1 MKRLKQL
8 RKLIISLFT
17 YKGKRLSLRAE
28 HIYSNKIRLFFEGR
42 GSEFEANFQEPIVNM
57 PLINLGITAFEVREF
72 KNKRKFI
79 ITLKRPGLLIG
90 KGGETIDKLKEYLS
104 NGKTAKIHIIESK
117 LWI

>member
-1 MKRLKQL
+1 MKKLKQL

-17 YKGKRLSLRAE
+17 YKGRRLPIRAE
-28 HIYSNKIRLFFEGR
+28 QVYQNKIRVFFEGYYDD
-42 GSEFEANFQEPIVNM
+42 NTPIVDM
-57 PLINLGITAFEVREF
+57 PLIRLGITAFEVREF

-104 NGKTAKIHIIESK
+104 NGKTAEIHIIESK
-117 LWI
+117 LLI